1 MYNILKIII
10 FSIKLFVIIMNINVL
25 RLDHRSKR
33 DARITTHVCLTSRAF
48 GASKIY
54 LSGEEDEKLMKN
66 VEDLVKN
73 WGGNFQVEY
82 KKSYMNLIEE
92 WQNNGGEVI
101 HLTMYGSE
109 VQDIIEEIRDSPKDK
124 LIVVGGSRVPTKV
137 YRKSDYNVSVTKQP
151 HSEVASLAVFQH
163 MLMDGSEF
171 DLEFDNAIFE
181 VVPTAEG
188 KIVNIDEEKKK

>member
-1 MYNILKIII
+1 
-10 FSIKLFVIIMNINVL
+10 MNINVL
-25 RLDHRSKR
+25 RLAHRKKR

-48 GASKIY
+48 GASKTY
-54 LSGEEDEKLMKN
+54 LSGEKDEKLMKN
-66 VEDLVKN
+66 VEDVVKR
-73 WGGNFQVEY
+73 WGGDFQVEY

-109 VQDIIEEIRDSPKDK
+109 VQDVIEEIRESQKDK
-124 LIVVGGSRVPTKV
+124 LIVVGGSRVPTKI

-171 DLEFDNAIFE
+171 DLGFDNAVFE

-188 KIVNIDEEKKK
+188 KQVNIHEENEKKKKNDGE

>member
-1 MYNILKIII
+1 MK
-10 FSIKLFVIIMNINVL
+10 INVL

-48 GASKIY
+48 GASKTY

-66 VEDLVKN
+66 VEELVKR

-101 HLTMYGSE
+101 HLTMYGLE
-109 VQDIIEEIRDSPKDK
+109 VQDIIDEIKESPKDK
-124 LIVVGGSRVPTKV
+124 LIIVGGSRVPTKI
-137 YRKSDYNVSVTKQP
+137 YRKADYNVSVTKQP

-171 DLEFDNAIFE
+171 NLEFDNAEFE
-181 VVPTAEG
+181 IIPTAEG
-188 KIVNIDEEKKK
+188 KRVNIEENEKNEENNK

>member
-1 MYNILKIII
+1 
-10 FSIKLFVIIMNINVL
+10 MNINVL

-66 VEDLVKN
+66 VEDLVKR

-92 WQNNGGEVI
+92 WQNNDGEVI
-101 HLTMYGSE
+101 HLTMYGSQAQE
-109 VQDIIEEIRDSPKDK
+109 VIEEIRESSKDK

-137 YRKSDYNVSVTKQP
+137 YKKSDYNVSVTKQP

-171 DLEFDNAIFE
+171 DLEFDNAVFE
-181 VVPTAEG
+181 VIPTSVG
-188 KIVNIDEEKKK
+188 KRVNINEEREK